1 MALITG
7 WFCQERPLHPGAKL
21 ALPTIFEQSWPSP
34 AKLGTDSRS
43 AAILLGESRE
53 TIAGHLG
60 IRTDELHFLGEPR
73 LGFHLGITGL
83 MESGSTF
90 FHSAIDRE
98 PAFAVARFLANQN
111 QAKVRTLSVNSSGII
126 ENFSSDENDVVSWQL
141 VNGETGVIQRELA
154 DSPSRIFYDATSSGT
169 RKPLPDN
176 WSTALWESRAWAG
189 PAGLGIFGL
198 RTGAEWRNPL
208 PHNDGKVVPGS
219 ASPALIVASALA
231 IDSWVADE
239 KLLAER
245 IRDINL
251 RMRGF
256 IAERISGAA
265 FATEIE
271 NTAPHLLSLIIDGVD
286 EQQVLAKLLERG
298 IHVDSGSACTATNMD
313 TSHVLAAMKK
323 PIRGNIRFTIH
334 HEITEDE
341 VDLALLA
348 VQSVIEEV
356 REN

>member
-1 MALITG
+1 MAI
-7 WFCQERPLHPGAKL
+7 
-21 ALPTIFEQSWPSP
+21 PTIFEETWPSP

-60 IRTDELHFLGEPR
+60 IRPDELHFLGEPR

-83 MESGSTF
+83 VESGSTYF
-90 FHSAIDRE
+90 QSAIDRE
-98 PAFAVARFLANQN
+98 PAFAVSRFLESEKK
-111 QAKVRTLSVNSSGII
+111 AKLRTLTVDPLGII
-126 ENFSSDENDVVSWQL
+126 ENFTSDSNDVISWQL
-141 VNGETGVIQRELA
+141 INGETGVIQRELSN
-154 DSPSRIFYDATSSGT
+154 SPSRIFYDATSSGT
-169 RKPLPDN
+169 RKRLPDN

-189 PAGLGIFGL
+189 PAGLGVFGL
-198 RTGAEWRNPL
+198 RTGAQWRNPL

-219 ASPALIVASALA
+219 ASLALIVASALA

-239 KLLAER
+239 KLLEQR
-245 IRDINL
+245 IHDINI

-256 IAERISGAA
+256 ISERISGTS
-265 FATEIE
+265 FATAIE
-271 NTAPHLLSLIIDGVD
+271 NTTPHLLSLIIDGVD

-313 TSHVLAAMKK
+313 PSHVLAAMNK

-341 VDLALLA
+341 IDLALLA
-348 VQSVIEEV
+348 LQHVVEEV
-356 REN
+356 RQN

>member
-1 MALITG
+1 M
-7 WFCQERPLHPGAKL
+7 
-21 ALPTIFEQSWPSP
+21 ALPTIFEESWPSP
-34 AKLGTDSRS
+34 LKLGTDSRS

-60 IRTDELHFLGEPR
+60 IRPDELHFLGEPR
-73 LGFHLGITGL
+73 LGFHLGISGL
-83 MESGSTF
+83 LESGSTY
-90 FHSAIDRE
+90 FHSAVDRE
-98 PAFAVARFLANQN
+98 PAFAVSRFLEQQG
-111 QAKVRTLSVNSSGII
+111 QAKVRELRVDSSGII

-141 VNGETGVIQRELA
+141 INGETGVIQREFTNTA
-154 DSPSRIFYDATSSGT
+154 SRVFCDATSSGT
-169 RKPLPDN
+169 RIPLPEN

-198 RTGAEWRNPL
+198 RTGAQWRNPL

-219 ASPALIVASALA
+219 ASLALIVASALA

-239 KLLAER
+239 KLLSQR
-245 IRDINL
+245 IRDINI

-256 IAERISGAA
+256 ISERIPATS

-271 NTAPHLLSLIIDGVD
+271 NTAPHLLSLIIEGVD

-298 IHVDSGSACTATNMD
+298 IHVDSGSACSATNMD
-313 TSHVLAAMKK
+313 PSHVLAAMKQSIK
-323 PIRGNIRFTIH
+323 GNIRFTIH

-348 VQSVIEEV
+348 LQSVIEEV
-356 REN
+356 RES

>member
-1 MALITG
+1 MAI
-7 WFCQERPLHPGAKL
+7 
-21 ALPTIFEQSWPSP
+21 PTIFEESWPSP
-34 AKLGTDSRS
+34 TKLGADSRS

-83 MESGSTF
+83 TNSSSRF
-90 FHSAIDRE
+90 FHSAVDRE
-98 PAFAVARFLANQN
+98 PAFAVARYLERESQIKISTLAVDSN
-111 QAKVRTLSVNSSGII
+111 GII
-126 ENFSSDENDVVSWQL
+126 EEFESDQNDVISWQL
-141 VNGETGVIQRELA
+141 INGETGVIQRDLSN
-154 DSPSRIFYDATSSGT
+154 SPSRIFYDATSSGT
-169 RKPLPDN
+169 REPLPEN

-239 KLLAER
+239 KLLAQR
-245 IRDINL
+245 ICDINL

-256 IAERISGAA
+256 IAERISGTS
-265 FATEIE
+265 FATGIE
-271 NTAPHLLSLIIDGVD
+271 NTAPHLLSLIIEGVD

-323 PIRGNIRFTIH
+323 PIKGNIRFTIH

-348 VQSVIEEV
+348 LQSVIEEV

>member
-1 MALITG
+1 MAI
-7 WFCQERPLHPGAKL
+7 
-21 ALPTIFEQSWPSP
+21 PTIFEESWPSP
-34 AKLGTDSRS
+34 TKLGTDSRS

-83 MESGSTF
+83 TDDSSTF
-90 FHSAIDRE
+90 FHSAVDRE
-98 PAFAVARFLANQN
+98 PAFAVARYLESQNLAKISQ
-111 QAKVRTLSVNSSGII
+111 LSVDSNGII
-126 ENFSSDENDVVSWQL
+126 QDFESAKNDVVSWQL
-141 VNGETGVIQRELA
+141 INGETGVIQRELTN
-154 DSPSRIFYDATSSGT
+154 SPSRIFYDATSSGSRIT
-169 RKPLPDN
+169 PPSH

-198 RTGAEWRNPL
+198 RTGATWRNPL

-219 ASPALIVASALA
+219 ASLALIVASALA

-239 KLLAER
+239 KLLAQR
-245 IRDINL
+245 IQDINL

-256 IAERISGAA
+256 ISERITGTS
-265 FATEIE
+265 FATGFE
-271 NTAPHLLSLIIDGVD
+271 NTAPHLLSLIIEGVD

-323 PIRGNIRFTIH
+323 SVKGNIRFTIH

-348 VQSVIEEV
+348 LQAVVEEV